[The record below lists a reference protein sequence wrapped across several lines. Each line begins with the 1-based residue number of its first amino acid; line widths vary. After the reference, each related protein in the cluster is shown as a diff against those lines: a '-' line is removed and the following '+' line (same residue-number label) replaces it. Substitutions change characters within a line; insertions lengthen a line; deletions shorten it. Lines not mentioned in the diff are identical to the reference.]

1 MTGDRRT
8 NTPDAAANTEDKVLV
23 NAPYGRL
30 TCDLPA
36 SFDAGLYFIGSI
48 RTPWEKQ
55 GECPRHGDFRGPVCC
70 LEIDELW
77 RPALSG
83 LERYEFVEVLYYMH
97 LSPRNFLVQA
107 PRGKT
112 GHFGTF
118 ALRSPV
124 RPNPIATSIVRLMAI
139 EPSGL
144 IVRGL
149 DCVDGTPLIDIKP
162 HEREGGGDGD
172 GKSGLSV

>member
-1 MTGDRRT
+1 MFVD
-8 NTPDAAANTEDKVLV
+8 
-23 NAPYGRL
+23 APYGRV
-30 TCDLPA
+30 TCELPA

-55 GECPRHGDFRGPVCC
+55 GECPRQGELQGPVCC
-70 LEIDELW
+70 LEVGELW
-77 RPALSG
+77 RPALLG
-83 LERYEFVEVLYYMH
+83 LERYRFVQVLYYMH

-112 GHFGTF
+112 GQFGTF

-124 RPNPIATSIVRLMAI
+124 RPNPIGSSIVRLLAVQQD
-139 EPSGL
+139 GL

-149 DCVDGTPLIDIKP
+149 DCVDGTPLLDIKP
-162 HEREGGGDGD
+162 HEPQEGGGDEG
-172 GKSGLSV
+172 

>member
-1 MTGDRRT
+1 MF
-8 NTPDAAANTEDKVLV
+8 VS
-23 NAPYGRL
+23 APYGRL
-30 TCDLPA
+30 TCDLPI
-36 SFDAGLYFIGSI
+36 SFDAGLYFIGRI

-55 GECPRHGDFRGPVCC
+55 GECPRHGDLQGPVCC

-77 RPALSG
+77 RPALCG
-83 LERYEFVEVLYYMH
+83 LERYSFVQLLYYMH
-97 LSPRNFLVQA
+97 LSPRNFLIQA
-107 PRGKT
+107 PRDKT

-124 RPNPIATSIVRLMAI
+124 RPNPIGSSIVRLMAVQRDA
-139 EPSGL
+139 L

-162 HEREGGGDGD
+162 HEHESDGHVAD
-172 GKSGLSV
+172 